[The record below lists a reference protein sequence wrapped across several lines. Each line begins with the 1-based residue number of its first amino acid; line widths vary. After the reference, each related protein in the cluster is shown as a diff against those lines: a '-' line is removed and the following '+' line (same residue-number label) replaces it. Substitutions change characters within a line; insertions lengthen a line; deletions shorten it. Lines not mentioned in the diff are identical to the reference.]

1 MPIIFG
7 LDTGQLIFR
16 QTVTDIRPGAGRQ
29 TAISAAAAHA
39 RAQGVRL
46 VIRSQLGALLF
57 HLAAELLYE
66 ANIVEQGEWQPAQYS
81 LASLNFGSLAD
92 HSAFQ
97 VGYTEDDLCRTAI
110 RFSAGHFLQ

>member
-1 MPIIFG
+1 M
-7 LDTGQLIFR
+7 DTGQLIFR

-97 VGYTEDDLCRTAI
+97 VG
-110 RFSAGHFLQ
+110 